1 MSALRAAAAPVLLAA
16 ALAAH
21 ADAKVTA
28 FRPCIDPNNL
38 PFSNSGGEGFENRIA
53 SLFAER
59 LGVPVQSFA
68 TPQRMNFVRNSLRYK
83 LPGQDYP
90 CDVLM
95 GVPKGFDQVWA
106 TEPYYRST
114 YVLVYR
120 KGGKLDGVASGDDL
134 FRRFPDARA
143 RPVIGIYDRS
153 PASEWLVHHGWE
165 EQAHVYRMLSA
176 DPQDYPGE
184 IVANDLVRGTI
195 DGAVVWGPIGGYF
208 AHRAG
213 GLAVVALKSEP
224 GVVFSY
230 DMAMGVRYGD
240 RETKTTVERLIVENK
255 AAITAI
261 LKEFHVPL
269 LDERGDVVE

>member
-1 MSALRAAAAPVLLAA
+1 VRCFLFA
-16 ALAAH
+16 ALCIATAAV
-21 ADAKVTA
+21 AESPTA

-38 PFSNSGGEGFENRIA
+38 PFSNSRGEGFENRIA
-53 SLFAER
+53 QLFAQR
-59 LGVPVQSFA
+59 LGVPLKSYEH
-68 TPQRMNFVRNSLRYK
+68 PQRMNFVRNTLRYK

-95 GVPKGFDQVWA
+95 GVPKGFDQVWG

-134 FRRFPDARA
+134 FRRFPDAKA
-143 RPVIGIYDRS
+143 RPVIGIHDRS
-153 PASEWLVHHGWE
+153 PASVWLSRHGWE

-184 IVANDLVRGTI
+184 IIASDLVRGTL
-195 DGAVVWGPIGGYF
+195 DAAVVWGPIGGFF
-208 AHRAG
+208 ASRAG
-213 GLAVVALKSEP
+213 DLVVVPLRSEP
-224 GVVFSY
+224 GVRFSY
-230 DMAMGVRYGD
+230 EMMMGVRFGD
-240 RETKTTVERLIVENK
+240 RETKTVVERLIVENK
-255 AAITAI
+255 AAIAAI
-261 LKEFHVPL
+261 LKEYHVPL